1 MELFANLTDAVRDP
15 AAWSRER
22 EDEGWH
28 GLGCADHY
36 LSVGRSVRGFPH
48 LWASLGAM
56 AAVTTRVQLQ
66 SAFGNNLVRSPV
78 EFAQAALMV
87 HAQSGGRMEAGLGA
101 GWARAELEAAGLP
114 FPDGRTRARMLRE
127 ALLIVRDLLR
137 TGTCR
142 FEGEHYRVDVPVLGP
157 LTDPPPPLVAS
168 VGSPWTIRNV
178 TPLLDRVEVMIG
190 STFRSGANDLS
201 ALGAATLD
209 DVCSMV
215 SAVREAAPDIP
226 VSLVGFSAAGA
237 GPDVDKM
244 RAALGDQLYSSFV
257 GEPAAVAEALRTTA
271 EAAGADRVQVI
282 AWTPGT
288 FEALA
293 PELI

>member
-1 MELFANLTDAVRDP
+1 
-15 AAWSRER
+15 
-22 EDEGWH
+22 
-28 GLGCADHY
+28 
-36 LSVGRSVRGFPH
+36 
-48 LWASLGAM
+48 
-56 AAVTTRVQLQ
+56 
-66 SAFGNNLVRSPV
+66 
-78 EFAQAALMV
+78 
-87 HAQSGGRMEAGLGA
+87 
-101 GWARAELEAAGLP
+101 
-114 FPDGRTRARMLRE
+114 MLRE

-157 LTDPPPPLVAS
+157 LTDSPPPLVAS

-226 VSLVGFSAAGA
+226 VSLVGFAAAGA

-257 GEPAAVAEALRTTA
+257 GEPAAVADALRTTA